1 MPSPSLAYRL
11 AALDSGE
18 GRNPGNFPPS
28 ISLDTG
34 PTSVTV
40 NVSHTFFMGTGLLL
54 PLLTPFADRPV
65 NH

>member
-11 AALDSGE
+11 AAMDSGE
-18 GRNPGNFPPS
+18 GQNPWNFRLS
-28 ISLDTG
+28 ISLDTS
-34 PTSVTV
+34 PTGVTV

>member
-11 AALDSGE
+11 AALD
-18 GRNPGNFPPS
+18 
-28 ISLDTG
+28 TG
-34 PTSVTV
+34 PTGVTV